1 MATSGTTSFTLDIS
15 DIMEEAYDLC
25 GLELRS
31 GYSYRGAKRALNLV
45 FLEWQNK
52 GLNLWTIEQGTTT
65 MTAGT
70 NSYTADSS
78 ALDIVDVFVRTD
90 AGDTNKQF
98 DQRLN
103 RISRT
108 EYNHQANKLVQAK
121 PTQFYVDK
129 DNDAVK
135 IVVWS
140 VPDAAD
146 TYTLVYDYVKKIEDV
161 GTIASNNADVPT
173 RYLPCLTYALA
184 YNIACKS
191 PEAQNR
197 IPMIKQ
203 RYDELWRDVSDA
215 DREKAAVRFVPD
227 LSISGY

>member
-52 GLNLWTIEQGTTT
+52 GLNLWTIEQGTAT

-70 NSYTADSS
+70 SSYTADSS

-90 AGDTNKQF
+90 AGNTSKQF

-191 PEAQNR
+191 PDKTK
-197 IPMIKQ
+197 I
-203 RYDELWRDVSDA
+203 
-215 DREKAAVRFVPD
+215 
-227 LSISGY
+227 

>member
-1 MATSGTTSFTLDIS
+1 MATSGTTTFNLDIS

-52 GLNLWTIEQGTTT
+52 GLNLWTIEQGSATLV
-65 MTAGT
+65 AGT
-70 NSYTADSS
+70 SSYTAESS
-78 ALDIVDVFVRTD
+78 ALDIVDVSIRTN
-90 AGDTNKQF
+90 AGNVDDQF

-108 EYNHQANKLVQAK
+108 EYNHQASKLTQSK

-135 IVVWS
+135 IVLWAT
-140 VPDAAD
+140 PDSAE
-146 TYTLVYDYVKKIEDV
+146 TYTLIYDYVKRIEDV
-161 GTIASNNADVPT
+161 GTVASNNADVPT

-184 YNIACKS
+184 YNLACKS
-191 PEAQNR
+191 PEAIQR
-197 IPMIKQ
+197 VPMIRQ
-203 RYDELWRDVSDA
+203 RYMELWDEVSEA
-215 DREKAAVRFVPD
+215 DREKAAVKFVPD

>member
-1 MATSGTTSFTLDIS
+1 MATSGTTTFNLDIS

-31 GYSYRGAKRALNLV
+31 GYSYRGARRALNLV

-52 GLNLWTIEQGTTT
+52 GLNLWTVEQGSATLV
-65 MTAGT
+65 AGT
-70 NSYTADSS
+70 SSYTAESS
-78 ALDIVDVFVRTD
+78 ALDIVDVSIRTN
-90 AGDTNKQF
+90 AGNVSDQF

-108 EYNHQANKLVQAK
+108 EYNHQASKLTQSK

-129 DNDAVK
+129 DNDSVK
-135 IVVWS
+135 IVLWAT
-140 VPDAAD
+140 PDSAE
-146 TYTLVYDYVKKIEDV
+146 TYTLIYDYVKRIEDV
-161 GTIASNNADVPT
+161 GTVASNNADVPT

-184 YNIACKS
+184 YNLACKS
-191 PEAQNR
+191 PEAIQR
-197 IPMIKQ
+197 VPMIRQ
-203 RYDELWRDVSDA
+203 RYMELWDEVSDA